1 MNVKIRQASLVR
13 ESENMVRDT
22 ATRLE
27 RAAGELED
35 LLVCVTLSCSPHR
48 PFYDSADG
56 WDIGIYQ
63 KSAKRNAELEQDPDL
78 RDAEAVLAAVNS
90 A

>member
-1 MNVKIRQASLVR
+1 MNVEIRQASLVR

-35 LLVCVTLSCSPHR
+35 LLVRVHR
-48 PFYDSADG
+48 PFFYDSADG
-56 WDIGIYQ
+56 QDIGIYQ

-78 RDAEAVLAAVNS
+78 RDAETVLAAVNS